1 MVGILASAAVVL
13 SWAPQVRRILVTKR
27 AGDISF
33 GLPII
38 LMAGSALW
46 VAYGLHL
53 SDPIIVTVNTIVFF
67 VNILVL
73 VLKRRYRA

>member
-27 AGDISF
+27 AEDISY

-67 VNILVL
+67 VNILIL
-73 VLKRRYRA
+73 ALKTRYRA